1 MIQLRKLKYDDIEGM
16 LEWMN
21 DESIIRN
28 FRFNGKSKTIKEIK
42 LFIDN
47 SFSKLNQH
55 FAIVDSKDDEYL
67 GTISLKNI
75 DETNKSAEYAIC
87 LRNKA
92 IGSGIAKK
100 ATEEIL
106 QYAKQELHLH
116 RIYLN
121 VYEENLRANKFY
133 HKMGFQKEGKSLD
146 ALYVNGGYKSL
157 IWYSKILNED
167 QYSLFRQVKLQR
179 NTDEHGEL
187 TVFEGDRK
195 IPFDI
200 KRLFYIK
207 NVKKGEIR
215 GKHANKKSEFIMICL
230 KGSVKIKV
238 SNGYKEKIICLNESS
253 DALYIPKRIWKDM
266 YDFNNDCILLVLS
279 NEYYDKD
286 EYIRDYNEYTKWM
299 EAINEKD

>member
-28 FRFNGKSKTIKEIK
+28 FRFNGKKKTSDEIK
-42 LFIDN
+42 QFIDN
-47 SFSKLNQH
+47 SFSKANQH
-55 FAIVDSKDDEYL
+55 FAIVDSDDKYL

-75 DETNKSAEYAIC
+75 DEMNKCAEYAIC
-87 LRNKA
+87 LRNQA

-100 ATEEIL
+100 ATEKLL
-106 QYAKQELHLH
+106 QYAKQELHLQK
-116 RIYLN
+116 IYLN
-121 VYEENLRANKFY
+121 IYEDNIRANKFY
-133 HKMGFQKEGKSLD
+133 QKIGFQEEGKSLD
-146 ALYVNGGYKSL
+146 ALYINGIYKNL
-157 IWYSKILNED
+157 NWYSKILNDD
-167 QYSLFRQVKLQR
+167 QCPLFQQVRLQR
-179 NTDEHGEL
+179 NVDEHGEL
-187 TVFEGDRK
+187 TVFEGDKK

-207 NVKKGEIR
+207 NVRKGEIR

-230 KGSVKIKV
+230 KGSVKIRV
-238 SNGYKEKIICLNESS
+238 TDGCNEKIICMDEKS
-253 DALYIPKRIWKDM
+253 DALYIPKMIWKDM

-286 EYIRDYNEYTKWM
+286 EYIRDYGEYEKWM
-299 EAINEKD
+299 GENNAMN